1 MFMATKNYS
10 SQHSFQASLTMAAK
24 QTLDDMA
31 DATRIPKVQ
40 LFSQI
45 IEFYAKLPHKL
56 RQEILWPSEGEN
68 DRDVAMKVWQYHLQA
83 MASQSASPT
92 ASSAPPES
100 RRAITEAIRE
110 AADRS
115 MQPQGQP
122 RPNPPHTEDD
132 QKSPPKPHGRKKN

>member
-1 MFMATKNYS
+1 MLMAEKNYQIS
-10 SQHSFQASLTMAAK
+10 KTISYSDDADKVIQSLLK
-24 QTLDDMA
+24 
-31 DATRIPKVQ
+31 ATQIPQVR
-40 LFSQI
+40 LLSRI
-45 IEFYAKLPHKL
+45 IEFFATLPADAQRRVLTHEL
-56 RQEILWPSEGEN
+56 Q
-68 DRDVAMKVWQYHLQA
+68 DRADADIVRIIYERWANR
-83 MASQSASPT
+83 SASPT

-100 RRAITEAIRE
+100 RQAIAEAIRE